1 MYNKKNNY
9 NNPYKKDFKK
19 RDYATSKK
27 KEDLTEIINRRN
39 QRIKDFFNLCGISI
53 RLLGNKNAPAMVVED
68 KYVLNCYVHNFE
80 LRFTDNPMQG
90 NLIYTV
96 KLTEKP
102 NFDKNKVLSCIS
114 DYEKRVLTKIQL
126 KNTKPILYLSG
137 YNFLDKENK
146 EGKYPVFSS
155 YVPKI
160 YFSEEKAKGV
170 IEELS
175 KDGYDLDQV

>member
-1 MYNKKNNY
+1 MYNKKNN
-9 NNPYKKDFKK
+9 NNKYQKSNYKKDIVLRK
-19 RDYATSKK
+19 R
-27 KEDLTEIINRRN
+27 KEDLLEVINRRN

-53 RLLGNKNAPAMVVED
+53 RLLGNKNAPAMVIDD
-68 KYVLNCYVHNFE
+68 KFVLNCYVHNFE

-102 NFDKNKVLSCIS
+102 NFDKNKVLSCIN

-126 KNTKPILYLSG
+126 KNTNPILYLSG
-137 YNFLDKENK
+137 YNFLNKESK

-160 YFSEEKAKGV
+160 YFLEEKAKE
-170 IEELS
+170 IIDELS
-175 KDGYDLDQV
+175 KDGYDLDKI

>member
-1 MYNKKNNY
+1 MYNKRNN
-9 NNPYKKDFKK
+9 NNKYQKSNYKKDAPFKQ
-19 RDYATSKK
+19 R

-160 YFSEEKAKGV
+160 YFSDEKAKDV

-175 KDGYDLDQV
+175 KDGYDLDRV

>member
-1 MYNKKNNY
+1 
-9 NNPYKKDFKK
+9 
-19 RDYATSKK
+19 
-27 KEDLTEIINRRN
+27 
-39 QRIKDFFNLCGISI
+39 
-53 RLLGNKNAPAMVVED
+53 
-68 KYVLNCYVHNFE
+68 
-80 LRFTDNPMQG
+80 MQG

-160 YFSEEKAKGV
+160 YFSDEKAKDV